1 MRWRF
6 HRFTEHFSDY
16 SPYMKLQLLFSLLI
30 LLSAI
35 SCKDKIVEQDIPND
49 IPRVLIMEVLQT
61 SDECNPDS
69 SSCTYAK
76 IVYPSF
82 TDSTTWILND
92 FIQKSIILIAA
103 DYVQDTLPESIE
115 SLANQFVDDYE
126 RFRNDYPEY
135 NFGWY
140 LDINS
145 EIIHDDSAYVSF
157 RIDSEAYTGGAHP
170 NSNIRYYIV
179 RPFDGQPLGL
189 HDIIADTV
197 RFKSRLEQ
205 AFRADKGLDDSQSLT
220 EMGYFMEENGF
231 TLTDNMGL
239 TETELLVQFNP
250 YEIAPYSLGP
260 TTITLSR
267 QELGDIL
274 KLR

>member
-16 SPYMKLQLLFSLLI
+16 TPYMKQQLLFSLLI
-30 LLSAI
+30 LFSII
-35 SCKDKIVEQDIPND
+35 SCKDKSAIQDTPD
-49 IPRVLIMEVLQT
+49 DKPRVLMMEILQT

-69 SSCTYAK
+69 ASCTYAK

-92 FIQKSIILIAA
+92 FIQKCITLIAA

-115 SLANQFVDDYE
+115 SLADWFVDDYE
-126 RFRNDYPEY
+126 RFINDYPEY
-135 NFGWY
+135 KFGWY

-145 EIIHDDSAYVSF
+145 EVILDDSVYVSF

-170 NSNIRYYIV
+170 NSNVQYYIV
-179 RPFDGQPLGL
+179 RTSDGQSLGL
-189 HDIIADTV
+189 HDIITDTV
-197 RFKSRLEQ
+197 RFKSMLEQ
-205 AFRADKGLDDSQSLT
+205 AFRKDRGLEDSQSLA
-220 EMGYFMEENGF
+220 EMGYFIEEDGF
-231 TLTDNMGL
+231 TLTDNIGL

-260 TTITLSR
+260 TTITLNR

-274 KLR
+274 KLH